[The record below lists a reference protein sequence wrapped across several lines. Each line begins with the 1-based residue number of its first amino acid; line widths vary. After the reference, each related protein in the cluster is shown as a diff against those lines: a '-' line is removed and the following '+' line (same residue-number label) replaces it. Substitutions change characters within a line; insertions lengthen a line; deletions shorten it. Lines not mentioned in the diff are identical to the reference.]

1 MVARCLVPSNRETG
15 DIQGSYRKNSGCPQS
30 PPQSPRGSSHGPI
43 FVLQPGNTAKI
54 ASVSGHHPA
63 AHSQRHGGDLEAVPH
78 LLPLL
83 DAPPPAR
90 FLSSDRPEKPAC
102 TVREL
107 VRINHLANCVLCHAP
122 SHDRNDL
129 VRGAVPLGGQP
140 LPPPVAYYEQGQNFV
155 RADVTYLRQHFS
167 VQQPVARP
175 GTWPAYQCGLL
186 RSFRCSVGKDL
197 P

>member
-1 MVARCLVPSNRETG
+1 
-15 DIQGSYRKNSGCPQS
+15 
-30 PPQSPRGSSHGPI
+30 
-43 FVLQPGNTAKI
+43 VLQPGNTAKI

-175 GTWPAYQCGLL
+175 GAWPAYQRFDYLVRVRRLSPHEQTQLKELTSKDNGERREIIRFVL
-186 RSFRCSVGKDL
+186 RELTGQDLGPGKSD
-197 P
+197 

>member
-1 MVARCLVPSNRETG
+1 M
-15 DIQGSYRKNSGCPQS
+15 
-30 PPQSPRGSSHGPI
+30 
-43 FVLQPGNTAKI
+43 LQPGNTAKI

-90 FLSSDRPEKPAC
+90 FLASDRPGKPAC

-175 GTWPAYQCGLL
+175 GAWPAYQRFDYLVRVRRLSPHEQTQLNELTSKDNGERREIIRFVL
-186 RSFRCSVGKDL
+186 RELTGQDLGPGKSD
-197 P
+197 